1 MTNLGQ
7 IGSSIV
13 GLKWQLMVGV
23 IFRNGGAPLN
33 YSIQSVNEDYWQMR
47 WDEEKIF
54 HAKIN
59 DGKPSFYCLEM
70 YPYPSGK
77 MHMGHV
83 RNYSIGDAVARYK
96 RMTGHDVLYPMGFD
110 SFGMPA
116 ENAAIKEG
124 GHPHEITERNMA
136 SITKQIKR
144 MGFSYDWR
152 RMIKSHDPN
161 YYKWNQ
167 WFFTKFFETGL
178 AFQEFAPVNWCNP
191 CNTVLANEQVKAG
204 RCWRCNGP
212 VKQKEMSQWFL
223 DIPKYAQELVDG
235 LDTINFPE
243 NVAAMQRDWLGRSE
257 GAEINFEIEDSEQTI
272 TVFTTR
278 PDTLYGVT
286 FITLAPEHP
295 LAEQLVSGTEFETDW
310 RALHDEVSVM
320 TEFDR
325 IKNMNKKK
333 GVPLGKYA
341 IHPLTGE
348 KIPIWSGN
356 FVIASYGTGAVMAVP
371 AHDERDFDFAQKFS
385 IPIKRALV
393 MSEGG
398 DESADLTKAETEYG
412 WMVNTGSTK
421 FDGLHG
427 QSAITAVID
436 ELVKHGKGER
446 KLNWKIRP
454 WLISRQRY
462 WGTPIPIIH
471 CDECGAVPVPEEDL
485 PVELPRDIVFGKGNP
500 LETSEEFMQV
510 KCPKCGKD
518 ARRETDTMD
527 TFVDSSWYFLRYTD
541 ATNNDECFSK
551 EAANDWMNVD
561 FYCGGIEHAQM
572 HLIYA
577 RFWTKALRDLGLH
590 SVDEPFNELLCQG
603 MVNKAAPWCESC
615 AITLSVD
622 HVGMPCPQCGDAL
635 SMRSAKMSKSLG
647 NTVSPEDMIERFGA
661 DTVRLFILFAANPT
675 AGMDWSDTA
684 LEANHRVMLQLQSIP
699 ETILNW
705 GSEKS
710 PIDEWLAARLKQRV
724 AEFKQAM
731 STYDLRRAVEISHYE
746 LIKDVNWY
754 IRRGGNNVEVGK
766 SLMQS
771 WTYLI
776 SVSTPHLAEE
786 WGKCLKFEHLVSA
799 SEMPSILDLELD
811 EQLDLDKE
819 FIMRGVLESAR
830 KVKSIAERHLDGSA
844 RVLTLVTAPDW
855 KQKLSRE
862 AINFIADGGNI
873 RNFIQEIKQM
883 SFVNEQNIGEILQYW
898 NKRMLSQVFKWDDK
912 AKLLILQNI
921 DEVEVLRTRAE
932 FFAKELGLQEIK
944 VVKTEDYDLGD
955 GREKSA
961 LPLSPGIIFA

>member
-1 MTNLGQ
+1 
-7 IGSSIV
+7 
-13 GLKWQLMVGV
+13 
-23 IFRNGGAPLN
+23 
-33 YSIQSVNEDYWQMR
+33 
-47 WDEEKIF
+47 
-54 HAKIN
+54 
-59 DGKPSFYCLEM
+59 M

-96 RMTGHDVLYPMGFD
+96 RMMGFDVLYPMGFD
-110 SFGMPA
+110 SFGLPA

-124 GHPHEITERNMA
+124 GHPHDITEKNMA
-136 SITKQIKR
+136 SITKQIKQ
-144 MGFSYDWR
+144 MGFSYDWD
-152 RMIKSHDPN
+152 RMVKSHDPN

-167 WFFTKFFETGL
+167 WFFLKFYESGL
-178 AFQEFAPVNWCNP
+178 AFQEFAPVNWCDP

-212 VKQKEMSQWFL
+212 VEQKEMSQWFL

-235 LDTINFPE
+235 LEQIQFPE

-257 GAEINFEIEDSEQTI
+257 GAEITFEIEDSDETI

-278 PDTLYGVT
+278 PDTLFGVT
-286 FITLAPEHP
+286 FLTLAPEHP
-295 LAEQLVSGTEFETDW
+295 LAKTLVSGTGNEADW
-310 RALHDEVSVM
+310 QALYDEVSIM

-333 GVPLGKYA
+333 GVPLGKNA

-385 IPIKRALV
+385 IPIRRTLV
-393 MSEGG
+393 MSENG
-398 DESADLTKAETEYG
+398 DASADLTKAETDYG
-412 WMVNTGSTK
+412 WMVNTGNTD
-421 FDGLHG
+421 FEGLYG
-427 QSAITAVID
+427 EQAITAVID
-436 ELVKHGKGER
+436 ALVSQGSGKR

-471 CDECGAVPVPEEDL
+471 CDECGAVPVPEGDL

-500 LETSEEFMQV
+500 LETSLEFKRV
-510 KCPKCGKD
+510 KCPTCGKD

-541 ATNNDECFSK
+541 ARNNDECFSK
-551 EAANDWMNVD
+551 ELADHWMNVD

-577 RFWTKALRDLGLH
+577 RFWTKALRDIGLH
-590 SVDEPFNELLCQG
+590 SIDEPFNELLCQG

-615 AITLSVD
+615 SITLSVD
-622 HVGMPCPQCGDAL
+622 HVGMPCPQCGDVLA
-635 SMRSAKMSKSLG
+635 MRSAKMSKSLG
-647 NTVSPEDMIERFGA
+647 NTVSPEDMIEKYGA

-684 LEANHRVMLQLQSIP
+684 LEANYRVMLQLRTMP

-705 GSEKS
+705 GSDAS
-710 PIDEWLAARLKQRV
+710 PIDDWLVARLKQRV
-724 AEFKQAM
+724 AEFSEAM
-731 STYDLRRAVEISHYE
+731 DIYDLRRAVEISHYE
-746 LIKDVNWY
+746 LIKDINWY
-754 IRRGGNNVEVGK
+754 VRRGGNNAAIGRLVLE
-766 SLMQS
+766 S

-786 WGKCLKFEHLVSA
+786 WGRCLSLKEMVSA
-799 SEMPSILDLELD
+799 SEMGDIKPVSED
-811 EQLDLDKE
+811 EETVLNHE
-819 FIMRGVLESAR
+819 YIMRVVLENSR
-830 KVKSIAERHLDGSA
+830 KVMSIAEKHLDGQA
-844 RVLTLVTAPDW
+844 QKLTLIVSPEW
-855 KQKLSRE
+855 KNQLSRA
-862 AINFIADGGNI
+862 AINYLNDGGNVKQ
-873 RNFIQEIKQM
+873 FIQQLKQM
-883 SFVNEQNIGEILQYW
+883 DFVNDENMGQILSYW
-898 NKRMLSQVFKWDDK
+898 NKKMLSQVFKWDDK
-912 AKLLILQNI
+912 SKSLILDNI
-921 DEVEVLRTRAE
+921 DEAEVLLERAS
-932 FFAKELGLQEIK
+932 FIAKELDLNEIE
-944 VVKTEDYDLGD
+944 VIRAEDYQGED
-955 GREKSA
+955 GRENSS
-961 LPLSPGIIFA
+961 LPLSPSIIFA

>member
-1 MTNLGQ
+1 M
-7 IGSSIV
+7 S
-13 GLKWQLMVGV
+13 
-23 IFRNGGAPLN
+23 
-33 YSIQSVNEDYWQMR
+33 YSIQSVDENYWQRR
-47 WDEEKIF
+47 WDEEKVF
-54 HAKIN
+54 VSKAN
-59 DGKPSFYCLEM
+59 EQKPSFYCLEM

-96 RMTGHDVLYPMGFD
+96 RMMGFDVLYPMGFD
-110 SFGMPA
+110 SFGLPA

-124 GHPHEITERNMA
+124 GHPHDITEKNMA
-136 SITKQIKR
+136 SITKQIKQ
-144 MGFSYDWR
+144 MGFSYDWN
-152 RMIKSHDPN
+152 RMVKSHDPN

-167 WFFTKFFETGL
+167 WFFLKFYESGL
-178 AFQEFAPVNWCNP
+178 AFEEFAPVNWCEP

-212 VKQKEMSQWFL
+212 VEQKEMSQWFL

-235 LDTINFPE
+235 LEQIQFPE

-257 GAEINFEIEDSEQTI
+257 GAEITFEIEDSDETI

-278 PDTLYGVT
+278 PDTLFGVT
-286 FITLAPEHP
+286 FLTLAPEHP
-295 LAEQLVSGTEFETDW
+295 LAKTLVTGTKNEAEW
-310 RALHDEVSVM
+310 QALYNEVSVM

-333 GVPLGKYA
+333 GVPLGKNA

-385 IPIKRALV
+385 IPIRRTLV
-393 MSEGG
+393 MTENG
-398 DESADLTKAETEYG
+398 DASADLTKAETDYG
-412 WMVNTGSTK
+412 WMVNTGNTD
-421 FDGLHG
+421 FEGLYG
-427 QSAITAVID
+427 EQAITAVID
-436 ELVKHGKGER
+436 ELESKGSGER

-471 CDECGAVPVPEEDL
+471 CDECGTVPVPEQDL

-500 LETSEEFMQV
+500 LETSLEFKQV
-510 KCPKCGKD
+510 KCPTCGKD

-527 TFVDSSWYFLRYTD
+527 TFVDSSWYFLRFTD

-551 EAANDWMNVD
+551 ELADHWMNVD

-577 RFWTKALRDLGLH
+577 RFWTKALRDIGLH
-590 SVDEPFNELLCQG
+590 SNDEPFNELLCQG

-615 AITLSVD
+615 SITLSVD

-635 SMRSAKMSKSLG
+635 AMRSAKMSKSLG
-647 NTVSPEDMIERFGA
+647 NTVSPEDMIEKYGA

-684 LEANHRVMLQLQSIP
+684 LEANYRVMLQLRTMP

-705 GSEKS
+705 GSDAS
-710 PIDEWLAARLKQRV
+710 PIDDWLIARLKQRV
-724 AEFKQAM
+724 AEFSEAM
-731 STYDLRRAVEISHYE
+731 DSYDLRRAVEISHYE

-754 IRRGGNNVEVGK
+754 SRRGGNNAAVGR
-766 SLMQS
+766 LVLES

-786 WGKCLKFEHLVSA
+786 WGRCLSLEEMVSA
-799 SEMPSILDLELD
+799 SEMSGIEPVSKDEEYILDY
-811 EQLDLDKE
+811 E
-819 FIMRGVLESAR
+819 FIMRAVLENSR
-830 KVKSIAERHLDGSA
+830 KIKSIAEKHLDGQA
-844 RVLTLVTAPDW
+844 QKLTLIISPEW
-855 KQKLSRE
+855 KNQLSRA
-862 AINFIADGGNI
+862 AINYLNDGGNVKQ
-873 RNFIQEIKQM
+873 FIQELNQM
-883 SFVNEQNIGEILQYW
+883 DFVNDENIGQILSYW
-898 NKRMLSQVFKWDDK
+898 NKKMLSQVFKWDDK
-912 AKLLILQNI
+912 SKSLILDNI
-921 DEVEVLRTRAE
+921 DEVKLLKERAS
-932 FFAKELGLQEIK
+932 FIAKELELNEIE
-944 VVKTEDYDLGD
+944 VIRAEDYQGED
-955 GREKSA
+955 GRENSS
-961 LPLSPGIIFA
+961 LPLSPSIKFA